1 MSDGNIEIEI
11 KKEEE
16 CINRYIFQQKNNYP
30 NLSKVSSLRDSQC
43 SNNNYRSLVL
53 GSLRILLIHRKE

>member
-43 SNNNYRSLVL
+43 SNYHIY
-53 GSLRILLIHRKE
+53 LRIIDSIFKKE